1 MREMEAAALPNP
13 PPPLDIL
20 RDAAELFV
28 PVRALTAA
36 PLENE
41 PRLAPAPDE
50 RVAAVDAA
58 REAAALAA
66 AAACVVELRAVVLL
80 VVLLVVREA
89 EP

>member
-1 MREMEAAALPNP
+1 MREIAAAALPNP
-13 PPPLDIL
+13 PPLDIL
-20 RDAAELFV
+20 REAAELLV

-58 REAAALAA
+58 REAAAFAA
-66 AAACVVELRAVVLL
+66 AAACVVELRADELL
-80 VVLLVVREA
+80 VVLLEVDFEA

>member
-1 MREMEAAALPNP
+1 MREIAAAALPN

-20 RDAAELFV
+20 RDAAELLV
-28 PVRALTAA
+28 PVRAFTAA

-50 RVAAVDAA
+50 RVAAVLAA
-58 REAAALAA
+58 RDAAALAA
-66 AAACVVELRAVVLL
+66 AAACVVELRAAVLDVVR
-80 VVLLVVREA
+80 LVVRDA